1 MAVALSEGEAF
12 LLIFAV
18 AVPIAALAFFGAGA
32 ALKNIGK
39 GRFAVQF
46 EDDLDQKPV
55 EAPASPGTRE
65 AEIRQMVEAKAYR
78 QTERGEEPLDV
89 DEEVRRLLD
98 EGKAADLGTDPDLVT
113 EVRQLVIARNE
124 RRARRGEE
132 PLDVDAE
139 VERRIRELEN
149 LGQ

>member
-1 MAVALSEGEAF
+1 MPLALSEGEAF
-12 LLIFAV
+12 LVIFAI

-32 ALKNIGK
+32 ALKNVGK
-39 GRFAVQF
+39 GRLSVQF
-46 EDDLDQKPV
+46 EEDLDQKPI
-55 EAPASPGTRE
+55 EAPATPSVRE

-89 DEEVRRLLD
+89 DAEVARLLD
-98 EGKAADLGTDPDLVT
+98 EGKATDLGSDPELVT

-124 RRARRGEE
+124 RRQRRGEE

-139 VERRIRELEN
+139 VERQLRELEN